1 MKLDKATYKLG
12 FDIGGTFTD
21 FILLNE
27 NTGRIYSYKLLTTPK
42 DPSEAVIYGI
52 KYLINEHNI
61 NPNNIVHTTH
71 ATTLITNA
79 FIERKGSKTALIC
92 TSGFS
97 DIIEIGNEMRYDIY
111 DLLMEL
117 PEPIVSRNNR
127 YEIDERITANGNVYK
142 KIDLSQLNK
151 IIYNLNKSNIES
163 VGICFLHSY
172 KNNSHENT
180 VKEIIKSKLSNLC
193 VSVSNEVS
201 PGIREY
207 ERISTTLCNAYVQ
220 PLVSNY
226 LNKLVVEQKKL
237 NITNELSLMLS
248 SGGITDIQTAIDY
261 PINLVESGPA
271 AGVLSSIYY
280 GKQIKE
286 KNILSFDMG
295 GTTAKMGLIK
305 DGKPTVSDNFEIGR
319 VHRFKK
325 GSGLPVK
332 IPTIELIE
340 IGAGGGS
347 IAHVDELGLLKV
359 GPESAGADPGP
370 ACYEKGNN
378 SPTVTDANLVLG
390 IINPDNFLGGRMKL
404 NTELSKKV
412 IKDNI
417 SKKLKISLIDS
428 ALGIYKIVNESMI
441 SASRVHIAERGSDP
455 RKLMLIA
462 FGGAGP
468 IHAHSIAKS
477 LKMKGFACPAKAGV
491 ASTVGFLN
499 APVSYDYFQSFISIL
514 KIDVFD
520 KMREIYET
528 MKKRGKETLLRSN
541 ELENN
546 IKFLLQADMRHKGQ
560 GHEILVD
567 MKNEDIVKKNINSIK
582 NNFYRNYENVYGYSH
597 KKLEI
602 EITKLRLK
610 AIGKNPKFNITEENN
625 NNIKSNLSK
634 RHIYLEKGNPF
645 LASIYK
651 RSDLIEDNKYN
662 GPAVIEEIDS
672 TVVIPNNCTFFKDK
686 NQNIIAKFK

>member
-1 MKLDKATYKLG
+1 MKSKMGTYKLG

-27 NTGRIYSYKLLTTPK
+27 KSGEIHTHKILTTPEE
-42 DPSEAVIYGI
+42 PSDAVIDGI
-52 KYLINEHNI
+52 SHLIDKYDID
-61 NPNNIVHTTH
+61 PKKIVHTTH

-79 FIERKGSKTALIC
+79 FIERKGSKTGLIC

-111 DLLMEL
+111 DLLIEL

-127 YEIDERITANGNVYK
+127 FEVDERITATGTVFK
-142 KIDLSQLNK
+142 KLNTTQLNK
-151 IIYNLNKSNIES
+151 IVDNIIKSGIEA

-172 KNNSHENT
+172 KNNSHEEK
-180 VKEIIKSKLSNLC
+180 VKEILKKKLKNVS

-201 PGIREY
+201 PEIREY

-220 PLVSNY
+220 PLVSKY
-226 LNKLVVEQKKL
+226 LKKLLIEQKKL
-237 NITNELSLMLS
+237 NLNNELSLMLS

-271 AGVLSSIYY
+271 AGVLSAIYY

-305 DGKPTVSDNFEIGR
+305 DGKPTISDNFEIGR

-370 ACYEKGNN
+370 ACYERGNKY
-378 SPTVTDANLVLG
+378 PTVTDANLVLG
-390 IINPDNFLGGRMKL
+390 IINPDNFLGGRMQL
-404 NTELSKKV
+404 NKDLSKEV
-412 IKDNI
+412 IKENI
-417 SKKLKISLIDS
+417 ANKLKISLIDS

-441 SASRVHIAERGSDP
+441 SATRVHIAERGSDP
-455 RKLMLIA
+455 RKLILIA

-477 LKMKGFACPAKAGV
+477 LKMKGFVCPAKAGV

-499 APVSYDYFQSFISIL
+499 APVSYDFFQSFISIL
-514 KIDVFD
+514 KIDAFEKID
-520 KMREIYET
+520 KIFET
-528 MKKRGKETLLRSN
+528 MKKRGLDTLLRSS
-541 ELENN
+541 EKQKDV
-546 IKFLLQADMRHKGQ
+546 KFILQADMRHKGQ

-567 MKNEDIVKKNINSIK
+567 IKNEDIRNKNIQVIK
-582 NNFYRNYENVYGYSH
+582 NKFYKSYETVYGYSH
-597 KKLEI
+597 KKLDI

-610 AIGKNPKFNITEENN
+610 AIGKNPKFKISEENYDQ
-625 NNIKSNLSK
+625 KSKLTK
-634 RHIYLEKGNPF
+634 RQIYLDKGKPLF
-645 LASIYK
+645 ASIYK
-651 RSDLIEDNKYN
+651 RADLSELKNYA
-662 GPAVIEEIDS
+662 GPAIIEEIDS
-672 TVVIPNNCTFFKDK
+672 TVVIPNNCSFTKDH

>member
-1 MKLDKATYKLG
+1 MKSKMGTYKLG

-27 NTGRIYSYKLLTTPK
+27 KSGEIHTHKILTTPEE
-42 DPSEAVIYGI
+42 PSDAVIDGI
-52 KYLINEHNI
+52 SHLIDKYDID
-61 NPNNIVHTTH
+61 PKKIVHTTH

-79 FIERKGSKTALIC
+79 FIERKGSKTGLIC

-111 DLLMEL
+111 DLLIEL

-127 YEIDERITANGNVYK
+127 FEVDERITATGTVFK
-142 KIDLSQLNK
+142 KLNTTQLNK
-151 IIYNLNKSNIES
+151 IVDNIKKSGIEA

-172 KNNSHENT
+172 KNNSHEEK
-180 VKEIIKSKLSNLC
+180 VKEILKKKLKNVS

-201 PGIREY
+201 PEIREY

-220 PLVSNY
+220 PLVSKY
-226 LNKLVVEQKKL
+226 LKKLLIEQKKL
-237 NITNELSLMLS
+237 NLNNELSLMLS

-271 AGVLSSIYY
+271 AGVLSAIYY

-305 DGKPTVSDNFEIGR
+305 DGKPTISDNFEIGR

-370 ACYEKGNN
+370 ACYERGNKY
-378 SPTVTDANLVLG
+378 PTVTDANLVLG
-390 IINPDNFLGGRMKL
+390 IINPDNFLGGRMQL
-404 NTELSKKV
+404 NKDLSKEV
-412 IKDNI
+412 IKENI
-417 SKKLKISLIDS
+417 ANKLKISLIDS

-441 SASRVHIAERGSDP
+441 SATRVHIAERGSDP
-455 RKLMLIA
+455 RKLILIA

-477 LKMKGFACPAKAGV
+477 LKMKGFVCPAKAGV

-499 APVSYDYFQSFISIL
+499 APVSYDFFQSFISIL
-514 KIDVFD
+514 KIDAFEKID
-520 KMREIYET
+520 KIFET
-528 MKKRGKETLLRSN
+528 MKKRGLDTLLRSS
-541 ELENN
+541 EKQKDV
-546 IKFLLQADMRHKGQ
+546 KFILQADMRHKGQ

-567 MKNEDIVKKNINSIK
+567 IKNEDIRNKNIQVIK
-582 NNFYRNYENVYGYSH
+582 NKFYKSYETVYGYSH
-597 KKLEI
+597 KKLDI

-610 AIGKNPKFNITEENN
+610 AIGKNPKFKISEENYDQ
-625 NNIKSNLSK
+625 KSKLTK
-634 RHIYLEKGNPF
+634 RQIYLDKGKPLF
-645 LASIYK
+645 ASIYK
-651 RSDLIEDNKYN
+651 RADLSELKNYA
-662 GPAVIEEIDS
+662 GPAIIEEIDS
-672 TVVIPNNCTFFKDK
+672 TVVIPNNCSFTKDH

>member
-1 MKLDKATYKLG
+1 MKSKMGTYKLG

-27 NTGRIYSYKLLTTPK
+27 KSGEIHTHKILTTPEE
-42 DPSEAVIYGI
+42 PSDAVIDGI
-52 KYLINEHNI
+52 SHLIDKYDID
-61 NPNNIVHTTH
+61 PKKIVHTTH

-79 FIERKGSKTALIC
+79 FIERKGSKTGLIC

-111 DLLMEL
+111 DLLIEL

-127 YEIDERITANGNVYK
+127 FEVDERITATGTVFK
-142 KIDLSQLNK
+142 KLNTTQLNK
-151 IIYNLNKSNIES
+151 IVDNIKKSGIEA

-172 KNNSHENT
+172 KNNSHEEK
-180 VKEIIKSKLSNLC
+180 VKEILKKKLKNVS

-201 PGIREY
+201 PEIREY

-220 PLVSNY
+220 PLVSKY
-226 LNKLVVEQKKL
+226 LKKLLIEQKKL
-237 NITNELSLMLS
+237 NLNNELSLMLS

-271 AGVLSSIYY
+271 AGVLSAIYY

-305 DGKPTVSDNFEIGR
+305 DGKPTISDNFEIGR

-370 ACYEKGNN
+370 ACYERGNKY
-378 SPTVTDANLVLG
+378 PTVTDANLVLG
-390 IINPDNFLGGRMKL
+390 IINPDNFLGGRMQL
-404 NTELSKKV
+404 NKDLSKEV
-412 IKDNI
+412 IKENI
-417 SKKLKISLIDS
+417 ANKLKINLIDS

-441 SASRVHIAERGSDP
+441 SATRVHIAERGSDP
-455 RKLMLIA
+455 RKLILIA

-477 LKMKGFACPAKAGV
+477 LKMKGFVCPAKAGV

-499 APVSYDYFQSFISIL
+499 APVSYDFFQSFISIL
-514 KIDVFD
+514 KIDAFEKMD
-520 KMREIYET
+520 KIFET
-528 MKKRGKETLLRSN
+528 MKKRGLDTLLRSS
-541 ELENN
+541 EKQKDV
-546 IKFLLQADMRHKGQ
+546 KFILQADMRHKGQ

-567 MKNEDIVKKNINSIK
+567 IKNEDIRNKNIQVIK
-582 NNFYRNYENVYGYSH
+582 NKFYKSYETVYGFSH
-597 KKLEI
+597 KKLDI

-610 AIGKNPKFNITEENN
+610 AIGKNPKFKISEENYDQ
-625 NNIKSNLSK
+625 KSKLTK
-634 RHIYLEKGNPF
+634 RQIYLDKGKPLF
-645 LASIYK
+645 ASIYK
-651 RSDLIEDNKYN
+651 RADLSELKNYA
-662 GPAVIEEIDS
+662 GPAIIEEIDS
-672 TVVIPNNCTFFKDK
+672 TVVIPNNCSFTKDH

>member
-1 MKLDKATYKLG
+1 MKSKMGTYKLG

-27 NTGRIYSYKLLTTPK
+27 KSGEIHTHKILTTPEE
-42 DPSEAVIYGI
+42 PSDAVIDGI
-52 KYLINEHNI
+52 SHLIDKYDID
-61 NPNNIVHTTH
+61 PKKIVHTTH

-79 FIERKGSKTALIC
+79 FIERKGSKTGLIC

-111 DLLMEL
+111 DLLIEL

-127 YEIDERITANGNVYK
+127 FEVDERITATGTVFK
-142 KIDLSQLNK
+142 KLNTTQLNK
-151 IIYNLNKSNIES
+151 IVDNIKKSGIEA

-172 KNNSHENT
+172 KNNSHEEK
-180 VKEIIKSKLSNLC
+180 VKEILKKKLKTVS

-201 PGIREY
+201 PEIREY

-220 PLVSNY
+220 PLVSKY
-226 LNKLVVEQKKL
+226 LKKLLIEQKKL
-237 NITNELSLMLS
+237 NLNNELSLMLS

-271 AGVLSSIYY
+271 AGVLSAIYY

-305 DGKPTVSDNFEIGR
+305 DGKPTISDNFEIGR

-370 ACYEKGNN
+370 ACYERGNKY
-378 SPTVTDANLVLG
+378 PTVTDANLVLG
-390 IINPDNFLGGRMKL
+390 IINPDNFLGGRMQL
-404 NTELSKKV
+404 NKDLSKEV
-412 IKDNI
+412 IKENI
-417 SKKLKISLIDS
+417 ANKLKISLIDS

-441 SASRVHIAERGSDP
+441 SATRVHIAERGSDP
-455 RKLMLIA
+455 RKLILIA

-477 LKMKGFACPAKAGV
+477 LKMKGFVCPAKAGV

-499 APVSYDYFQSFISIL
+499 APVSYDFFQSFISIL
-514 KIDVFD
+514 KIDAFEKMD
-520 KMREIYET
+520 KIFET
-528 MKKRGKETLLRSN
+528 MKKRGLDTLLRSS
-541 ELENN
+541 EKQKDV
-546 IKFLLQADMRHKGQ
+546 KFILQADMRHKGQ

-567 MKNEDIVKKNINSIK
+567 IKNEDIRNKNIQVIK
-582 NNFYRNYENVYGYSH
+582 NKFYKSYETVYGFSH
-597 KKLEI
+597 KKLDI

-610 AIGKNPKFNITEENN
+610 AIGKNPKFKISEENYDQ
-625 NNIKSNLSK
+625 KSKLTK
-634 RHIYLEKGNPF
+634 RKIYLDKGKPLF
-645 LASIYK
+645 ASIYK
-651 RSDLIEDNKYN
+651 RADLSELKNYA
-662 GPAVIEEIDS
+662 GPAIIEEIDS
-672 TVVIPNNCTFFKDK
+672 TVVIPNNCSFTKDH

>member
-1 MKLDKATYKLG
+1 MKSSLHTYKLG

-27 NTGRIYSYKLLTTPK
+27 KSGEIYSYKILTTPEE
-42 DPSEAVIYGI
+42 PSEAVINGI
-52 KYLINEHNI
+52 KHLIEKHNI
-61 NPNNIVHTTH
+61 DPQNIVHTTH

-127 YEIDERITANGNVYK
+127 FEVDERITASGDIFTKLNT
-142 KIDLSQLNK
+142 SQLNK
-151 IIYNLNKSNIES
+151 IVHKIKNSNIEA

-172 KNNSHENT
+172 KNNVHEN
-180 VKEIIKSKLSNLC
+180 KAKKIINEKLNNIS

-201 PGIREY
+201 PEIREY
-207 ERISTTLCNAYVQ
+207 ERISTTVCNAYVQ
-220 PLVSNY
+220 PLVSKY
-226 LNKLVVEQKKL
+226 LKKLIVEQKKL
-237 NITNELSLMLS
+237 NLKGELSLMLS
-248 SGGITDIQTAIDY
+248 SGGITDIQTAIDF

-271 AGVLSSIYY
+271 AGVLSAIYY
-280 GKQIKE
+280 GKQINE

-305 DGKPTVSDNFEIGR
+305 DGKPTISDNFEIGR
-319 VHRFKK
+319 VRRFKK

-370 ACYEKGNN
+370 ACYEKGNKF
-378 SPTVTDANLVLG
+378 PTVTDANLVLG

-404 NTELSKKV
+404 NIDLSKDV
-412 IKDNI
+412 INENI
-417 SKKLKISLIDS
+417 ANKLKISLIDS

-441 SASRVHIAERGSDP
+441 SATRVHIAERGSDP
-455 RKLMLIA
+455 RKLILIA

-468 IHAHSIAKS
+468 IHAHSIARS
-477 LKMKGFACPAKAGV
+477 LKMKGFVCPAKAGV

-514 KIDVFD
+514 KIEVFE
-520 KMREIYET
+520 KINNIYET
-528 MKKRGKETLLRSN
+528 MKKRGLDTLLRSS
-541 ELENN
+541 ELKKNVRF
-546 IKFLLQADMRHKGQ
+546 ILQADMRHKGQ

-567 MKNEDIVKKNINSIK
+567 INNEDIINKNIQIIK
-582 NNFYRNYENVYGYSH
+582 NNFYKSYEKVYGFSH
-597 KKLEI
+597 NKLEI

-610 AIGKNPKFNITEENN
+610 AIGKTPKFNISEENTDK
-625 NNIKSNLSK
+625 KSQLSK
-634 RHIYLEKGNPF
+634 RHIYLSKGKPL

-651 RSDLIEDNKYN
+651 RADLSEHKKYY

-672 TVVIPNNCTFFKDK
+672 TVVIPNNCSFTKDN

>member
-1 MKLDKATYKLG
+1 MGTYKLG

-27 NTGRIYSYKLLTTPK
+27 KSGEIHTHKILTTPEE
-42 DPSEAVIYGI
+42 PSDAVIDGI
-52 KYLINEHNI
+52 SHLIDKYDID
-61 NPNNIVHTTH
+61 PKKIVHTTH

-79 FIERKGSKTALIC
+79 FIERKGSKTGLIC

-111 DLLMEL
+111 DLLIEL

-127 YEIDERITANGNVYK
+127 FEVDERITATGTVFK
-142 KIDLSQLNK
+142 KLNTTQLNK
-151 IIYNLNKSNIES
+151 IVDNIKKSGIEA

-172 KNNSHENT
+172 KNNSHEEK
-180 VKEIIKSKLSNLC
+180 VKEILKKKLKNVS

-201 PGIREY
+201 PEIREY

-220 PLVSNY
+220 PLVSKY
-226 LNKLVVEQKKL
+226 LKKLLIEQKKL
-237 NITNELSLMLS
+237 NLNNELSLMLS

-271 AGVLSSIYY
+271 AGVLAAIYY

-305 DGKPTVSDNFEIGR
+305 DGKPTISDNFEIGR

-370 ACYEKGNN
+370 ACYERGNKY
-378 SPTVTDANLVLG
+378 PTVTDANLVLG
-390 IINPDNFLGGRMKL
+390 IINPDNFLGGRMQL
-404 NTELSKKV
+404 NKDLSKEV
-412 IKDNI
+412 IKENI
-417 SKKLKISLIDS
+417 ANKLKISLIDS

-441 SASRVHIAERGSDP
+441 SATRVHIAERGSDP
-455 RKLMLIA
+455 RKLILIA

-477 LKMKGFACPAKAGV
+477 LKMKGFVCPAKAGV

-499 APVSYDYFQSFISIL
+499 APVSYDFFQSFISIL
-514 KIDVFD
+514 KIDAFEKID
-520 KMREIYET
+520 KIFET
-528 MKKRGKETLLRSN
+528 MKKRGLDTLLRSS
-541 ELENN
+541 EKQKDV
-546 IKFLLQADMRHKGQ
+546 KFILQADMRHKGQ

-567 MKNEDIVKKNINSIK
+567 IKNEDIRNKNIQVIK
-582 NNFYRNYENVYGYSH
+582 NKFYKSYETVYGYSH
-597 KKLEI
+597 KKLDI

-610 AIGKNPKFNITEENN
+610 AIGKNPKFKISEENYDQ
-625 NNIKSNLSK
+625 KSKLTK
-634 RHIYLEKGNPF
+634 RQIYLDKGKPLF
-645 LASIYK
+645 ASIYK
-651 RSDLIEDNKYN
+651 RADLSELKNYA
-662 GPAVIEEIDS
+662 GPAIIEEIDS
-672 TVVIPNNCTFFKDK
+672 TVVIPNNCSFTKDH

>member
-1 MKLDKATYKLG
+1 MKSSLHTYKLG

-27 NTGRIYSYKLLTTPK
+27 KSGEIYSYKILTTPEE
-42 DPSEAVIYGI
+42 PSEAVINGI
-52 KYLINEHNI
+52 KHLIEKHNI
-61 NPNNIVHTTH
+61 DPQNIVHTTH

-127 YEIDERITANGNVYK
+127 FEVDERITASGDIFTKLNT
-142 KIDLSQLNK
+142 SQLNK
-151 IIYNLNKSNIES
+151 IVHKIKNSNIEA

-172 KNNSHENT
+172 KNNVHEN
-180 VKEIIKSKLSNLC
+180 KAKKIINEKLNNIS

-201 PGIREY
+201 PEIREY
-207 ERISTTLCNAYVQ
+207 ERISTTVCNAYVQ
-220 PLVSNY
+220 PLVSKY
-226 LNKLVVEQKKL
+226 LKKLIVEQKKL
-237 NITNELSLMLS
+237 NLKGELSLMLS
-248 SGGITDIQTAIDY
+248 SGGITDIQTAIDF

-271 AGVLSSIYY
+271 AGVLSAIYY
-280 GKQIKE
+280 GKQINE

-305 DGKPTVSDNFEIGR
+305 DGKPTISDNFEIGR
-319 VHRFKK
+319 VRRFKK

-370 ACYEKGNN
+370 ACYEKGNKF
-378 SPTVTDANLVLG
+378 PTVTDANLVLG

-404 NTELSKKV
+404 NIDLSKDV
-412 IKDNI
+412 INENI
-417 SKKLKISLIDS
+417 ANKLKISLIDS

-441 SASRVHIAERGSDP
+441 SATRVHIAERGSDP
-455 RKLMLIA
+455 RKLILIA

-468 IHAHSIAKS
+468 IHAHSIARS
-477 LKMKGFACPAKAGV
+477 LKMKGFVCPAKAGV

-514 KIDVFD
+514 KIEVFE
-520 KMREIYET
+520 KINNIYET
-528 MKKRGKETLLRSN
+528 MKKRGLDTLLRSS
-541 ELENN
+541 ELKKN
-546 IKFLLQADMRHKGQ
+546 IRFILQADMRHKGQ

-567 MKNEDIVKKNINSIK
+567 INNEDIINKNIQIIK
-582 NNFYRNYENVYGYSH
+582 NNFYKSYEKVYGFSH
-597 KKLEI
+597 NILEI

-610 AIGKNPKFNITEENN
+610 AIGKTPKFNISEENTDK
-625 NNIKSNLSK
+625 KSQLSK
-634 RHIYLEKGNPF
+634 RHIYLSKGKPL

-651 RSDLIEDNKYN
+651 RADLSEHKKYY

-672 TVVIPNNCTFFKDK
+672 TVVIPNNCSFTKDN

>member
-1 MKLDKATYKLG
+1 MGTYKLG

-27 NTGRIYSYKLLTTPK
+27 KSGEIHTHKILTTPEE
-42 DPSEAVIYGI
+42 PSDAVIDGI
-52 KYLINEHNI
+52 SHLIDKYDID
-61 NPNNIVHTTH
+61 PKKIVHTTH

-79 FIERKGSKTALIC
+79 FIERKGSKTGLIC

-111 DLLMEL
+111 DLLIEL

-127 YEIDERITANGNVYK
+127 FEVDERITATGTVFK
-142 KIDLSQLNK
+142 KLNTTQLNK
-151 IIYNLNKSNIES
+151 IVDNIIKSGIEA

-172 KNNSHENT
+172 KNNSHEEK
-180 VKEIIKSKLSNLC
+180 VKEILKKKLKNVS

-201 PGIREY
+201 PEIREY

-220 PLVSNY
+220 PLVSKY
-226 LNKLVVEQKKL
+226 LKKLLIEQKKL
-237 NITNELSLMLS
+237 NLNNELSLMLS

-271 AGVLSSIYY
+271 AGVLAAIYY

-305 DGKPTVSDNFEIGR
+305 DGKPTISDNFEIGR

-370 ACYEKGNN
+370 ACYERGNKY
-378 SPTVTDANLVLG
+378 PTVTDANLVLG
-390 IINPDNFLGGRMKL
+390 IINPDNFLGGRMQL
-404 NTELSKKV
+404 NKDLSKEV
-412 IKDNI
+412 IKENI
-417 SKKLKISLIDS
+417 ANKLKISLIDS

-441 SASRVHIAERGSDP
+441 SATRVHIAERGSDP
-455 RKLMLIA
+455 RKLILIA

-477 LKMKGFACPAKAGV
+477 LKMKGFVCPAKAGV

-499 APVSYDYFQSFISIL
+499 APVSYDFFQSFISIL
-514 KIDVFD
+514 KIDAFEKID
-520 KMREIYET
+520 KIFET
-528 MKKRGKETLLRSN
+528 MKKRGLDTLLRSS
-541 ELENN
+541 EKQKDV
-546 IKFLLQADMRHKGQ
+546 KFILQADMRHKGQ

-567 MKNEDIVKKNINSIK
+567 IKNEDIRNKNIQVIK
-582 NNFYRNYENVYGYSH
+582 NKFYKSYETVYGYSH
-597 KKLEI
+597 KKLDI

-610 AIGKNPKFNITEENN
+610 AIGKNPKFKISEENYDQ
-625 NNIKSNLSK
+625 KSKLTK
-634 RHIYLEKGNPF
+634 RQIYLDKGKPLF
-645 LASIYK
+645 ASIYK
-651 RSDLIEDNKYN
+651 RADLSELKNYV
-662 GPAVIEEIDS
+662 GPAIIEEIDS
-672 TVVIPNNCTFFKDK
+672 TVVIPNNCSFTKDH

>member
-1 MKLDKATYKLG
+1 MKSKMGTYKLG

-27 NTGRIYSYKLLTTPK
+27 ISGEIHTHKILTTP
-42 DPSEAVIYGI
+42 DEPSDAVIDGI
-52 KYLINEHNI
+52 SHLIDKYDIDPKE
-61 NPNNIVHTTH
+61 IVHTTH

-79 FIERKGSKTALIC
+79 FIERKGSKTGLIC

-111 DLLMEL
+111 DLLIEL

-127 YEIDERITANGNVYK
+127 FEVDERITATGTVFK
-142 KIDLSQLNK
+142 KLNTTQLNK
-151 IIYNLNKSNIES
+151 IVDNIKKSGIEA

-172 KNNSHENT
+172 KNNSHEEK
-180 VKEIIKSKLSNLC
+180 VKEILKKKLKTVS

-201 PGIREY
+201 PEIREY

-220 PLVSNY
+220 PLVSRY
-226 LNKLVVEQKKL
+226 LKKLLIEQKKL
-237 NITNELSLMLS
+237 NLNNELSLMLS

-271 AGVLSSIYY
+271 AGVLSAIYY

-305 DGKPTVSDNFEIGR
+305 DGKPTISDNFEIGR

-370 ACYEKGNN
+370 ACYERGNKY
-378 SPTVTDANLVLG
+378 PTVTDANLVLG
-390 IINPDNFLGGRMKL
+390 IINPDNFLGGRMQL
-404 NTELSKKV
+404 NKDLSKEV
-412 IKDNI
+412 IKENI
-417 SKKLKISLIDS
+417 ANKLKISLIDS

-441 SASRVHIAERGSDP
+441 SATRVHIAERGSDP
-455 RKLMLIA
+455 RKLILIA

-477 LKMKGFACPAKAGV
+477 LKMKGFVCPAKAGV

-499 APVSYDYFQSFISIL
+499 APVSYDFFQSFISIL
-514 KIDVFD
+514 KIDAFEKID
-520 KMREIYET
+520 KIFET
-528 MKKRGKETLLRSN
+528 MKKRGLDTLLRSS
-541 ELENN
+541 EKQKDV
-546 IKFLLQADMRHKGQ
+546 KFILQADMRHKGQ

-567 MKNEDIVKKNINSIK
+567 IKNEDIRNKNIQVIK
-582 NNFYRNYENVYGYSH
+582 NKFYKSYETVYGYSH
-597 KKLEI
+597 KKLDI

-610 AIGKNPKFNITEENN
+610 AIGKNPKFKISEENYDQ
-625 NNIKSNLSK
+625 KSKLTK
-634 RHIYLEKGNPF
+634 RQIYLDKGKPLF
-645 LASIYK
+645 ASIYK
-651 RSDLIEDNKYN
+651 RADLSELKNYA
-662 GPAVIEEIDS
+662 GPAIIEEIDS
-672 TVVIPNNCTFFKDK
+672 TVVIPNNCSFTKDH

>member
-1 MKLDKATYKLG
+1 MKSKMGNYKLG

-27 NTGRIYSYKLLTTPK
+27 KSGEIHTHKILTTPEE
-42 DPSEAVIYGI
+42 PSDAVIDGI
-52 KYLINEHNI
+52 SHLIDKYDID
-61 NPNNIVHTTH
+61 PKKIVHTTH

-79 FIERKGSKTALIC
+79 FIERKGSKTGLIC

-111 DLLMEL
+111 DLLIEL

-127 YEIDERITANGNVYK
+127 FEVDERITATGTVYK
-142 KIDLSQLNK
+142 KLNTTQLKK
-151 IIYNLNKSNIES
+151 IVDNIKKSGIEA

-172 KNNSHENT
+172 KNNSHEEI
-180 VKEIIKSKLSNLC
+180 VKEILKKKLKNVS

-201 PGIREY
+201 PEIREY

-220 PLVSNY
+220 PLVSKY
-226 LNKLVVEQKKL
+226 LKKLLIEQKKL
-237 NITNELSLMLS
+237 NLNNELSLMLS

-271 AGVLSSIYY
+271 AGVLSAIYY

-305 DGKPTVSDNFEIGR
+305 DGKPTISDNFEIGR

-370 ACYEKGNN
+370 ACYERGNKY
-378 SPTVTDANLVLG
+378 PTVTDANLVLG
-390 IINPDNFLGGRMKL
+390 IINPDNFLGGRMQL
-404 NTELSKKV
+404 NKDLSKEV
-412 IKDNI
+412 IKENI
-417 SKKLKISLIDS
+417 ANKLKISLIDS

-441 SASRVHIAERGSDP
+441 SATRVHIAERGSDP
-455 RKLMLIA
+455 RKLILIA

-477 LKMKGFACPAKAGV
+477 LKMKGFVCPAKAGV

-499 APVSYDYFQSFISIL
+499 APVSYDFFQSFISIL
-514 KIDVFD
+514 KIDAFEKMD
-520 KMREIYET
+520 KIFET
-528 MKKRGKETLLRSN
+528 MKKRGLDTLLRSS
-541 ELENN
+541 EKQKDV
-546 IKFLLQADMRHKGQ
+546 KFILQADMRHKGQ

-567 MKNEDIVKKNINSIK
+567 IKNEDIRNKNIQVIK
-582 NNFYRNYENVYGYSH
+582 NKFYKSYETVYGFSH
-597 KKLEI
+597 KKLDI

-610 AIGKNPKFNITEENN
+610 AIGKNPKFKISEENYDQ
-625 NNIKSNLSK
+625 KSKLTK
-634 RHIYLEKGNPF
+634 RQIYLDKGKPLF
-645 LASIYK
+645 ASIYK
-651 RSDLIEDNKYN
+651 RADLSELKNYA
-662 GPAVIEEIDS
+662 GPAIIEEIDS
-672 TVVIPNNCTFFKDK
+672 TVVIPNNCSFTKDH

>member
-1 MKLDKATYKLG
+1 MKSKMGTYKLG

-27 NTGRIYSYKLLTTPK
+27 KSGEIHTHKILTTPEE
-42 DPSEAVIYGI
+42 PSDAVIDGI
-52 KYLINEHNI
+52 SHLIDKYDID
-61 NPNNIVHTTH
+61 PKKIVHTTH

-79 FIERKGSKTALIC
+79 FIERKGSKTGLIC

-111 DLLMEL
+111 DLLIEL

-127 YEIDERITANGNVYK
+127 FEVDERITATGTVFK
-142 KIDLSQLNK
+142 KLNTTQLNK
-151 IIYNLNKSNIES
+151 IVDNIKKSGIEA

-172 KNNSHENT
+172 KNNSHEEK
-180 VKEIIKSKLSNLC
+180 VKEILKKKLKNVS

-201 PGIREY
+201 PEIREY

-220 PLVSNY
+220 PLVSKY
-226 LNKLVVEQKKL
+226 LKKLLIEQKKL
-237 NITNELSLMLS
+237 NLNNELSLMLS

-271 AGVLSSIYY
+271 AGVLSAIYY

-295 GTTAKMGLIK
+295 GTTAKMGLIE
-305 DGKPTVSDNFEIGR
+305 DGKPTISDNFEIGR

-370 ACYEKGNN
+370 ACYERGNKY
-378 SPTVTDANLVLG
+378 PTVTDANLVLG
-390 IINPDNFLGGRMKL
+390 IINPDNFLGGRMQL
-404 NTELSKKV
+404 NKDLSKEV
-412 IKDNI
+412 IKENI
-417 SKKLKISLIDS
+417 ANKLKINLIDS

-441 SASRVHIAERGSDP
+441 SATRVHIAERGSDP
-455 RKLMLIA
+455 RKLILIA

-477 LKMKGFACPAKAGV
+477 LKMKGFVCPAKAGV

-499 APVSYDYFQSFISIL
+499 APVSYDFFQSFISIL
-514 KIDVFD
+514 KIDAFEKMD
-520 KMREIYET
+520 KIFET
-528 MKKRGKETLLRSN
+528 MKKRGLDTLLRSS
-541 ELENN
+541 EKQKDV
-546 IKFLLQADMRHKGQ
+546 KFILQADMRHKGQ

-567 MKNEDIVKKNINSIK
+567 IKNEDIRNKNIQVIK
-582 NNFYRNYENVYGYSH
+582 NKFYKSYETVYGFSH
-597 KKLEI
+597 KKLDI

-610 AIGKNPKFNITEENN
+610 AIGKNPKFKISEENYDQ
-625 NNIKSNLSK
+625 KSKLTK
-634 RHIYLEKGNPF
+634 RQIYLDKGKPLF
-645 LASIYK
+645 ASIYK
-651 RSDLIEDNKYN
+651 RADLSELKNYA
-662 GPAVIEEIDS
+662 GPAIIEEIDS
-672 TVVIPNNCTFFKDK
+672 TVVIPNNCSFTKDH

>member
-1 MKLDKATYKLG
+1 MKSSLHTYKLG

-27 NTGRIYSYKLLTTPK
+27 KSGEIYSYKILTTPEE
-42 DPSEAVIYGI
+42 PSEAVINGI
-52 KYLINEHNI
+52 KHLIEKHNI
-61 NPNNIVHTTH
+61 DPQNIVHTTH

-117 PEPIVSRNNR
+117 PEPIVGRNNR
-127 YEIDERITANGNVYK
+127 FEADERITASGDIFTKLNTA
-142 KIDLSQLNK
+142 QLNK
-151 IIYNLNKSNIES
+151 IVQKIKNSNIEA

-172 KNNSHENT
+172 KNNVHEN
-180 VKEIIKSKLSNLC
+180 KAKKIINEKLKNIS

-201 PGIREY
+201 PEIREY
-207 ERISTTLCNAYVQ
+207 ERISTTVCNAYVQ
-220 PLVSNY
+220 PLVSKY
-226 LNKLVVEQKKL
+226 LKKLIIEQKKL
-237 NITNELSLMLS
+237 NLKGELSLMLS
-248 SGGITDIQTAIDY
+248 SGGITDIQTAIDF

-271 AGVLSSIYY
+271 AGVLSAIYY
-280 GKQIKE
+280 GKQINE

-305 DGKPTVSDNFEIGR
+305 DGKPTISDNFEIGR
-319 VHRFKK
+319 VRRFKK
-325 GSGLPVK
+325 GSALPVK
-332 IPTIELIE
+332 IPTIDLIE

-370 ACYEKGNN
+370 ACYEKGNKF
-378 SPTVTDANLVLG
+378 PTVTDANLVLG

-404 NTELSKKV
+404 NIDLSKDV
-412 IKDNI
+412 INENI
-417 SKKLKISLIDS
+417 ADKLKISLIDS

-441 SASRVHIAERGSDP
+441 SATRVHIAERGSDP
-455 RKLMLIA
+455 RKLILIA

-468 IHAHSIAKS
+468 IHAHSIARS
-477 LKMKGFACPAKAGV
+477 LKMKGFVCPAKAGV

-514 KIDVFD
+514 KIEVFEKIND
-520 KMREIYET
+520 IYET
-528 MKKRGKETLLRSN
+528 MKKRGLDTLLRSS
-541 ELENN
+541 ELKKNVRF
-546 IKFLLQADMRHKGQ
+546 ILQADMRHKGQ

-567 MKNEDIVKKNINSIK
+567 INNEDIINKNIQIIKKN
-582 NNFYRNYENVYGYSH
+582 FYKSYEKVYGFSH

-610 AIGKNPKFNITEENN
+610 AIGKTPKFNISEENTDK
-625 NNIKSNLSK
+625 KSQLSK
-634 RHIYLEKGNPF
+634 RNIYLAKGKPL

-651 RSDLIEDNKYN
+651 RADLSEHKKYS

-672 TVVIPNNCTFFKDK
+672 TVVIPNNCSFTKDN

>member
-1 MKLDKATYKLG
+1 MKSKMGTYKLG

-27 NTGRIYSYKLLTTPK
+27 KSGEIHTHKILTTPEE
-42 DPSEAVIYGI
+42 PSDAVIDGI
-52 KYLINEHNI
+52 SHLIDKYDID
-61 NPNNIVHTTH
+61 PKKIVHTTH

-79 FIERKGSKTALIC
+79 FIERKGSKTGLIC

-111 DLLMEL
+111 DLLIEL

-127 YEIDERITANGNVYK
+127 FEVDERITATGTVFK
-142 KIDLSQLNK
+142 KLNTTQLNK
-151 IIYNLNKSNIES
+151 IVDNIIKSGIEA

-172 KNNSHENT
+172 KNNSHEEK
-180 VKEIIKSKLSNLC
+180 VKEILKKKLKNVS

-201 PGIREY
+201 PEIREY

-220 PLVSNY
+220 PLVSKY
-226 LNKLVVEQKKL
+226 LKKLLIEQKKL
-237 NITNELSLMLS
+237 NLNNELSLMLS

-271 AGVLSSIYY
+271 AGVLSAIYY

-305 DGKPTVSDNFEIGR
+305 DGKPTISDNFEIGR

-370 ACYEKGNN
+370 ACYERGNKY
-378 SPTVTDANLVLG
+378 PTVTDANLVLG
-390 IINPDNFLGGRMKL
+390 IINPDNFLGGRMQL
-404 NTELSKKV
+404 NKDLSKEV
-412 IKDNI
+412 IKENI
-417 SKKLKISLIDS
+417 ANKLKISLIDS

-441 SASRVHIAERGSDP
+441 SATRVHIAERGSDP
-455 RKLMLIA
+455 RKLILIA

-477 LKMKGFACPAKAGV
+477 LKMKGFVCPAKAGV

-499 APVSYDYFQSFISIL
+499 APVSYDFFQSFISIL
-514 KIDVFD
+514 KIDAFEKID
-520 KMREIYET
+520 KIFET
-528 MKKRGKETLLRSN
+528 MKKRGLDTLLRSS
-541 ELENN
+541 EKQKDV
-546 IKFLLQADMRHKGQ
+546 KFILQADMRHKGQ

-567 MKNEDIVKKNINSIK
+567 IKNEDIRNKNIQVIK
-582 NNFYRNYENVYGYSH
+582 NKFYKSYETVYGFSH
-597 KKLEI
+597 KKLDI

-610 AIGKNPKFNITEENN
+610 AIGKNPKFKISEENYDQ
-625 NNIKSNLSK
+625 KSKLTK
-634 RHIYLEKGNPF
+634 RQIYLDKGKPLF
-645 LASIYK
+645 ASIYK
-651 RSDLIEDNKYN
+651 RADLSELKNYA
-662 GPAVIEEIDS
+662 GPAIIEEIDS
-672 TVVIPNNCTFFKDK
+672 TVVIPNNCSFTKDH

>member
-1 MKLDKATYKLG
+1 MGTYKLG

-27 NTGRIYSYKLLTTPK
+27 KSGEIHTHKILTTPEE
-42 DPSEAVIYGI
+42 PSDAVIDGI
-52 KYLINEHNI
+52 SHLIDKYDID
-61 NPNNIVHTTH
+61 PKKIVHTTH

-79 FIERKGSKTALIC
+79 FIERKGSKTGLIC

-111 DLLMEL
+111 DLLIEL

-127 YEIDERITANGNVYK
+127 FEVDERITATGTVFK
-142 KIDLSQLNK
+142 KLNTTQLNK
-151 IIYNLNKSNIES
+151 IVDNIKKSGIEA

-172 KNNSHENT
+172 KNNSHEEK
-180 VKEIIKSKLSNLC
+180 VKEILKKKLKNVS

-201 PGIREY
+201 PEIREY

-220 PLVSNY
+220 PLVSKY
-226 LNKLVVEQKKL
+226 LKKLLIEQKKL
-237 NITNELSLMLS
+237 NLNNELSLMLS

-271 AGVLSSIYY
+271 AGVLSAIYY

-305 DGKPTVSDNFEIGR
+305 DGKPTISDNFEIGR

-370 ACYEKGNN
+370 ACYERGNKY
-378 SPTVTDANLVLG
+378 PTVTDANLVLG
-390 IINPDNFLGGRMKL
+390 IINPDNFLGGRMQL
-404 NTELSKKV
+404 NKDLSKEV
-412 IKDNI
+412 IKENI
-417 SKKLKISLIDS
+417 ANKLKISLIDS

-441 SASRVHIAERGSDP
+441 SATRVHIAERGSDP
-455 RKLMLIA
+455 RKLILIA

-477 LKMKGFACPAKAGV
+477 LKMKGFVCPAKAGV

-499 APVSYDYFQSFISIL
+499 APVSYDFFQSFISIL
-514 KIDVFD
+514 KIDAFEKID
-520 KMREIYET
+520 KIFET
-528 MKKRGKETLLRSN
+528 MKKRGLDTLLRSS
-541 ELENN
+541 EKQKDG
-546 IKFLLQADMRHKGQ
+546 KFILQADMRHKGQ

-567 MKNEDIVKKNINSIK
+567 IKNEDIRNKDIQVIK
-582 NNFYRNYENVYGYSH
+582 NKFYKSYETVYGYSH
-597 KKLEI
+597 KKLDI

-610 AIGKNPKFNITEENN
+610 AIGKNPKFKISEENYDQ
-625 NNIKSNLSK
+625 KSKLTK
-634 RHIYLEKGNPF
+634 RQIYLDKGKPLF
-645 LASIYK
+645 ASIYK
-651 RSDLIEDNKYN
+651 RADLSELKNYA
-662 GPAVIEEIDS
+662 GPAIIEEIDS
-672 TVVIPNNCTFFKDK
+672 TVVIPNNCSFTKDH

>member
-1 MKLDKATYKLG
+1 MGTYKLG

-27 NTGRIYSYKLLTTPK
+27 KSGEIHTHKILTTPEE
-42 DPSEAVIYGI
+42 PSDAVIDGI
-52 KYLINEHNI
+52 SHLIDKYDID
-61 NPNNIVHTTH
+61 PKKIVHTTH

-79 FIERKGSKTALIC
+79 FIERKGSKTGLIC

-111 DLLMEL
+111 DLLIEL

-127 YEIDERITANGNVYK
+127 FEVDERITATGTVFK
-142 KIDLSQLNK
+142 KLNTTQLNK
-151 IIYNLNKSNIES
+151 IVDNIIKSGIEA

-172 KNNSHENT
+172 KNNSHEEK
-180 VKEIIKSKLSNLC
+180 VKEILKKKLKNVS

-201 PGIREY
+201 PEIREY

-220 PLVSNY
+220 PLVSKY
-226 LNKLVVEQKKL
+226 LKKLLIEQKKL
-237 NITNELSLMLS
+237 NLNNELSLMLS

-271 AGVLSSIYY
+271 AGVLSAIYY

-305 DGKPTVSDNFEIGR
+305 DGKPTISDNFEIGR

-370 ACYEKGNN
+370 ACYERGNKY
-378 SPTVTDANLVLG
+378 PTVTDANLVLG
-390 IINPDNFLGGRMKL
+390 IINPDNFLGGRMQL
-404 NTELSKKV
+404 NKDLSKEV
-412 IKDNI
+412 IKENI
-417 SKKLKISLIDS
+417 ANKLKISLIDS

-441 SASRVHIAERGSDP
+441 SATRVHIAERGSDP
-455 RKLMLIA
+455 RKLILIA

-477 LKMKGFACPAKAGV
+477 LKMKGFVCPAKAGV

-499 APVSYDYFQSFISIL
+499 APVSYDFFQSFISIL
-514 KIDVFD
+514 KIDAFEKID
-520 KMREIYET
+520 KIFET
-528 MKKRGKETLLRSN
+528 MKKRGLDTLLRSS
-541 ELENN
+541 EKQKDV
-546 IKFLLQADMRHKGQ
+546 KFILQADMRHKGQ

-567 MKNEDIVKKNINSIK
+567 IKNEDIRNKNIQVIK
-582 NNFYRNYENVYGYSH
+582 NKFYKSYETVYGYSH
-597 KKLEI
+597 KKLDI

-610 AIGKNPKFNITEENN
+610 AIGKNPKFKISEENYDQ
-625 NNIKSNLSK
+625 KSKLTK
-634 RHIYLEKGNPF
+634 RQIYLDKGKPLF
-645 LASIYK
+645 ASIYK
-651 RSDLIEDNKYN
+651 RADLSELKNYA
-662 GPAVIEEIDS
+662 GPAIIEEIDS
-672 TVVIPNNCTFFKDK
+672 TVVIPNNCSFTKDH

>member
-1 MKLDKATYKLG
+1 MKSKMGTYKLG

-27 NTGRIYSYKLLTTPK
+27 KSGEIHTHKILTTPEE
-42 DPSEAVIYGI
+42 PSDAVIDGI
-52 KYLINEHNI
+52 SHLIDKYDID
-61 NPNNIVHTTH
+61 PKKIVHTTH

-79 FIERKGSKTALIC
+79 FIERKGSKTGLIC
-92 TSGFS
+92 TSGFG

-111 DLLMEL
+111 DLLIEL

-127 YEIDERITANGNVYK
+127 FEVDERITATGNVFK
-142 KIDLSQLNK
+142 KLNTTQLNK
-151 IIYNLNKSNIES
+151 IVDNIKKSGIEA

-172 KNNSHENT
+172 KNNSHEEK
-180 VKEIIKSKLSNLC
+180 VKEILKKKLKNIS

-201 PGIREY
+201 PEIREY

-220 PLVSNY
+220 PLVSKY
-226 LNKLVVEQKKL
+226 LKKLLIEQKKL
-237 NITNELSLMLS
+237 NLNNELSLMLS

-271 AGVLSSIYY
+271 AGVLSAIYY

-305 DGKPTVSDNFEIGR
+305 DGKPTISDNFEIGR

-370 ACYEKGNN
+370 ACYERGNKY
-378 SPTVTDANLVLG
+378 PTVTDANLVLG
-390 IINPDNFLGGRMKL
+390 IINPDNFLGGRMQL
-404 NTELSKKV
+404 NKDLSKKV
-412 IKDNI
+412 IKEKIAN
-417 SKKLKISLIDS
+417 KLKISLIDS

-441 SASRVHIAERGSDP
+441 SATRVHIAERGSDP
-455 RKLMLIA
+455 RKLILIA

-477 LKMKGFACPAKAGV
+477 LKMKGFVCPAKAGV

-499 APVSYDYFQSFISIL
+499 APVSYDFFQSFISIL
-514 KIDVFD
+514 KIDAFEKMD
-520 KMREIYET
+520 KIFET
-528 MKKRGKETLLRSN
+528 MKKRGLDTLLRSS
-541 ELENN
+541 EKQKDV
-546 IKFLLQADMRHKGQ
+546 KFILQADMRHKGQ

-567 MKNEDIVKKNINSIK
+567 IKNEDIRNKNIQVIK
-582 NNFYRNYENVYGYSH
+582 NNFYKSYETVYGFSH
-597 KKLEI
+597 KKLDI

-610 AIGKNPKFNITEENN
+610 AIGKNPKFKISEENYDQ
-625 NNIKSNLSK
+625 KSKLTK
-634 RHIYLEKGNPF
+634 RQIYLDKGKPLF
-645 LASIYK
+645 ASIYK
-651 RSDLIEDNKYN
+651 RADLSELKNYA
-662 GPAVIEEIDS
+662 GPAIIEEIDS
-672 TVVIPNNCTFFKDK
+672 TVVIPNNCSFTKDH

>member
-1 MKLDKATYKLG
+1 MKSSLHTYKLG

-27 NTGRIYSYKLLTTPK
+27 KSGEIYSYKILTTPEE
-42 DPSEAVIYGI
+42 PSEAVINGI
-52 KYLINEHNI
+52 KHLIEKHNI
-61 NPNNIVHTTH
+61 DPQNIVHTTH

-127 YEIDERITANGNVYK
+127 FEVDERITASGDIFTKLNT
-142 KIDLSQLNK
+142 SQLNK
-151 IIYNLNKSNIES
+151 IVHKIKNSNIEA

-172 KNNSHENT
+172 KNNVHEN
-180 VKEIIKSKLSNLC
+180 KAKKIINEKLNNIS

-201 PGIREY
+201 PEIREY
-207 ERISTTLCNAYVQ
+207 ERISTTVCNAYVQ
-220 PLVSNY
+220 PLVSKY
-226 LNKLVVEQKKL
+226 LKKLIVEQKKL
-237 NITNELSLMLS
+237 NLKGELSLMLS
-248 SGGITDIQTAIDY
+248 SGGITDIQTAIDF

-271 AGVLSSIYY
+271 AGVLSAIYY
-280 GKQIKE
+280 GKQINE

-305 DGKPTVSDNFEIGR
+305 DGKPTISDNFEIGR
-319 VHRFKK
+319 VRRFKK

-370 ACYEKGNN
+370 ACYEKGNKF
-378 SPTVTDANLVLG
+378 PTVTDANLVLG

-404 NTELSKKV
+404 NIDLSKDV
-412 IKDNI
+412 INENI
-417 SKKLKISLIDS
+417 ANKLKISLIDS

-441 SASRVHIAERGSDP
+441 SATRVHIAERGSDP
-455 RKLMLIA
+455 RKLILIA

-468 IHAHSIAKS
+468 IHAHSIARS
-477 LKMKGFACPAKAGV
+477 LKMKGFVCPAKAGV

-514 KIDVFD
+514 KIEVFE
-520 KMREIYET
+520 KINNIYET
-528 MKKRGKETLLRSN
+528 MKKRGLDTLLRSS
-541 ELENN
+541 ELKKNVRF
-546 IKFLLQADMRHKGQ
+546 ILQADMRHKGQ

-567 MKNEDIVKKNINSIK
+567 INNEDIINNNIQIIK
-582 NNFYRNYENVYGYSH
+582 NNFYKSYEKVYGFSH
-597 KKLEI
+597 NKLEI

-610 AIGKNPKFNITEENN
+610 AIGKTPKFNISEENTDK
-625 NNIKSNLSK
+625 KSQLSK
-634 RHIYLEKGNPF
+634 RHIYLSKGKPL

-651 RSDLIEDNKYN
+651 RADLSEHKKYY

-672 TVVIPNNCTFFKDK
+672 TVVIPNNCSFTKDN

>member
-1 MKLDKATYKLG
+1 MKSKMGTYKLG

-27 NTGRIYSYKLLTTPK
+27 KSGEIHTHKILTTPEE
-42 DPSEAVIYGI
+42 PSDAVIDGI
-52 KYLINEHNI
+52 SHLIDKYDID
-61 NPNNIVHTTH
+61 PKKIVHTTH

-79 FIERKGSKTALIC
+79 FIERKGSKTGLIC

-111 DLLMEL
+111 DLLIEL

-127 YEIDERITANGNVYK
+127 FEVDERITATGTVFK
-142 KIDLSQLNK
+142 KLNTTQLNK
-151 IIYNLNKSNIES
+151 IVDNIKKSGIEA

-172 KNNSHENT
+172 KNNSHEEK
-180 VKEIIKSKLSNLC
+180 VKEILKKKLKTVS

-201 PGIREY
+201 PEIREY

-220 PLVSNY
+220 PLVSKY
-226 LNKLVVEQKKL
+226 LKKLLIEQKKL
-237 NITNELSLMLS
+237 NLNNELSLMLS

-271 AGVLSSIYY
+271 AGVLSAIYY

-305 DGKPTVSDNFEIGR
+305 DGKPTISDNFEIGR

-370 ACYEKGNN
+370 ACYERGNKY
-378 SPTVTDANLVLG
+378 PTVTDANLVLG
-390 IINPDNFLGGRMKL
+390 IINPDNFLGGRMQL
-404 NTELSKKV
+404 NKDLSKEV
-412 IKDNI
+412 IKENI
-417 SKKLKISLIDS
+417 ANKLKISLIDS

-441 SASRVHIAERGSDP
+441 SATRVHIAERGSDP
-455 RKLMLIA
+455 RKLILIA

-477 LKMKGFACPAKAGV
+477 LKMKGFVCPAKAGV

-499 APVSYDYFQSFISIL
+499 APVSYDFFQSFISIL
-514 KIDVFD
+514 KIDAFEKMD
-520 KMREIYET
+520 KIFET
-528 MKKRGKETLLRSN
+528 MKKRGLDTLLRSS
-541 ELENN
+541 EKQKDV
-546 IKFLLQADMRHKGQ
+546 KFILQADMRHKGQ

-567 MKNEDIVKKNINSIK
+567 IKNEDIRNKNIQVIK
-582 NNFYRNYENVYGYSH
+582 NKFYKSYETVYGFSH
-597 KKLEI
+597 KKLDI

-610 AIGKNPKFNITEENN
+610 AIGKNPKFKISEENYDQ
-625 NNIKSNLSK
+625 KSKLTK
-634 RHIYLEKGNPF
+634 RQIYLDKGKPLF
-645 LASIYK
+645 ASIYK
-651 RSDLIEDNKYN
+651 RADLSELKNYA
-662 GPAVIEEIDS
+662 GPAIIEEIDS
-672 TVVIPNNCTFFKDK
+672 TVVIPNNCSFTKDH

>member
-1 MKLDKATYKLG
+1 MKSSLHTYKLG

-27 NTGRIYSYKLLTTPK
+27 KSGEIYSYKILTTPEE
-42 DPSEAVIYGI
+42 PSEAVINGI
-52 KYLINEHNI
+52 KHLIEKHNI
-61 NPNNIVHTTH
+61 DPQNIVHTTH

-127 YEIDERITANGNVYK
+127 FEVDERITASGDIFTKLNT
-142 KIDLSQLNK
+142 SQLNK
-151 IIYNLNKSNIES
+151 IVHKIKNSNIEA

-172 KNNSHENT
+172 KNNVHEN
-180 VKEIIKSKLSNLC
+180 KAKKIINEKLKNIS

-201 PGIREY
+201 PEIREY
-207 ERISTTLCNAYVQ
+207 ERISTTVCNAYVQ
-220 PLVSNY
+220 PLVSKY
-226 LNKLVVEQKKL
+226 LKKLIVEQKKL
-237 NITNELSLMLS
+237 NLKGELSLMLS
-248 SGGITDIQTAIDY
+248 SGGITDIQTAIDF

-271 AGVLSSIYY
+271 AGVLSAIYY
-280 GKQIKE
+280 GKQINE

-305 DGKPTVSDNFEIGR
+305 DGKPTISDNFEIGR
-319 VHRFKK
+319 VRRFKK

-370 ACYEKGNN
+370 ACYEKGNKF
-378 SPTVTDANLVLG
+378 PTVTDANLVLG

-404 NTELSKKV
+404 NIDLSKDV
-412 IKDNI
+412 INENI
-417 SKKLKISLIDS
+417 ANKLKISLIDS

-441 SASRVHIAERGSDP
+441 SATRVHIAERGSDP
-455 RKLMLIA
+455 RKLILIA

-468 IHAHSIAKS
+468 IHAHSIARS
-477 LKMKGFACPAKAGV
+477 LKMKGFVCPAKAGV

-514 KIDVFD
+514 KIEVFE
-520 KMREIYET
+520 KINNIYET
-528 MKKRGKETLLRSN
+528 MKKRGLDTLLRSS
-541 ELENN
+541 ELKKNVRF
-546 IKFLLQADMRHKGQ
+546 ILQADMRHKGQ

-567 MKNEDIVKKNINSIK
+567 INNEDIINKNIQIIK
-582 NNFYRNYENVYGYSH
+582 NNFYKSYEKVYGFSH
-597 KKLEI
+597 NILEI

-610 AIGKNPKFNITEENN
+610 AIGKTPKFNISEENTDK
-625 NNIKSNLSK
+625 KSQLSK
-634 RHIYLEKGNPF
+634 RHIYLSKGKPL

-651 RSDLIEDNKYN
+651 RADLSEHKKYY

-672 TVVIPNNCTFFKDK
+672 TVVIPNNCSFTKDN

>member
-1 MKLDKATYKLG
+1 MKSKMGTYKLG

-27 NTGRIYSYKLLTTPK
+27 KSGEIHTHKILTTPEE
-42 DPSEAVIYGI
+42 PSDAVIDGI
-52 KYLINEHNI
+52 SHLIDKYDID
-61 NPNNIVHTTH
+61 PKKIVHTTH

-79 FIERKGSKTALIC
+79 FIERKGSKTGLIC

-111 DLLMEL
+111 DLLIEL

-127 YEIDERITANGNVYK
+127 FEVDERITATGTVFK
-142 KIDLSQLNK
+142 KLNTTQLNK
-151 IIYNLNKSNIES
+151 IVDNIKKSGIEA

-172 KNNSHENT
+172 KNNSHEEK
-180 VKEIIKSKLSNLC
+180 VKEILKKKLKNVS

-201 PGIREY
+201 PEIREY

-220 PLVSNY
+220 PLVSKY
-226 LNKLVVEQKKL
+226 LKKLLIEQKKL
-237 NITNELSLMLS
+237 NLNNELSLMLS

-271 AGVLSSIYY
+271 AGVLSAIYY

-305 DGKPTVSDNFEIGR
+305 DGKPTISDNFEIGR

-370 ACYEKGNN
+370 ACYERGNKY
-378 SPTVTDANLVLG
+378 PTVTDANLVLG
-390 IINPDNFLGGRMKL
+390 IINPDNFLGGRMQL
-404 NTELSKKV
+404 NKDLSKEV
-412 IKDNI
+412 IKENI
-417 SKKLKISLIDS
+417 ANKLKISLIDS

-441 SASRVHIAERGSDP
+441 SATRVHIAERGSDP
-455 RKLMLIA
+455 RKLILIA

-477 LKMKGFACPAKAGV
+477 LKMKGFVCPAKAGV

-499 APVSYDYFQSFISIL
+499 APVSYDFFQSFISIL
-514 KIDVFD
+514 KIDAFEKMD
-520 KMREIYET
+520 KIFET
-528 MKKRGKETLLRSN
+528 MKKRGLDTLLRSS
-541 ELENN
+541 EKQKDV
-546 IKFLLQADMRHKGQ
+546 KFILQADMRHKGQ

-567 MKNEDIVKKNINSIK
+567 IKNEDIRNKNIQVIK
-582 NNFYRNYENVYGYSH
+582 NKFYKSYETVYGFSH
-597 KKLEI
+597 KKLDI

-610 AIGKNPKFNITEENN
+610 AIGKNPKFKISEENYDQ
-625 NNIKSNLSK
+625 KSKLTK
-634 RHIYLEKGNPF
+634 RQIYLDKGKPLF
-645 LASIYK
+645 ASIYK
-651 RSDLIEDNKYN
+651 RADLSELKNYA
-662 GPAVIEEIDS
+662 GPAIIEEIDS
-672 TVVIPNNCTFFKDK
+672 TVVIPNNCSFTKDH

>member
-1 MKLDKATYKLG
+1 MKSKMGTYKLG

-27 NTGRIYSYKLLTTPK
+27 KSGEIHTHKILTTPEE
-42 DPSEAVIYGI
+42 PSDAVIDGI
-52 KYLINEHNI
+52 SHLIDKYDID
-61 NPNNIVHTTH
+61 PKKIVHTTH

-79 FIERKGSKTALIC
+79 FIERKGSKTGLIC

-111 DLLMEL
+111 DLLIEL
-117 PEPIVSRNNR
+117 PKPIVSRNNR
-127 YEIDERITANGNVYK
+127 FEVDERITATGTVFK
-142 KIDLSQLNK
+142 KINTTQLNK
-151 IIYNLNKSNIES
+151 IVDNIKKSGIEA

-172 KNNSHENT
+172 KNNSHEEK
-180 VKEIIKSKLSNLC
+180 VKEILKKKLKNVS

-201 PGIREY
+201 PEIREY

-220 PLVSNY
+220 PLVSKY
-226 LNKLVVEQKKL
+226 LKKLLIEQKKL
-237 NITNELSLMLS
+237 NLNNELSLMLS

-271 AGVLSSIYY
+271 AGVLSAIYY

-305 DGKPTVSDNFEIGR
+305 DGKPTISDNFEIGR

-370 ACYEKGNN
+370 ACYERGNKY
-378 SPTVTDANLVLG
+378 PTVTDANLVLG
-390 IINPDNFLGGRMKL
+390 IINPDNFLGGRMQL
-404 NTELSKKV
+404 NKDLSKEV
-412 IKDNI
+412 IKENI
-417 SKKLKISLIDS
+417 ANKLKISLIDS

-441 SASRVHIAERGSDP
+441 SATRVHIAERGSDP
-455 RKLMLIA
+455 RKLILIA

-477 LKMKGFACPAKAGV
+477 LKMKGFVCPAKAGV

-499 APVSYDYFQSFISIL
+499 APVSYDFFQSFISIL
-514 KIDVFD
+514 KIDAFEKMD
-520 KMREIYET
+520 KIFET
-528 MKKRGKETLLRSN
+528 MKKRGLDTLLRSS
-541 ELENN
+541 EKQKDV
-546 IKFLLQADMRHKGQ
+546 KFILQADMRHKGQ

-567 MKNEDIVKKNINSIK
+567 IKNEDIRNKNIQVIK
-582 NNFYRNYENVYGYSH
+582 NKFYKSYETVYGYSH
-597 KKLEI
+597 KKLDI

-610 AIGKNPKFNITEENN
+610 AIGKNPKFKISEENYDQ
-625 NNIKSNLSK
+625 KSKLTK
-634 RHIYLEKGNPF
+634 RQIYLDKGKPLF
-645 LASIYK
+645 ASIYK
-651 RSDLIEDNKYN
+651 RADLSELKNYA
-662 GPAVIEEIDS
+662 GPAIIEEIDS
-672 TVVIPNNCTFFKDK
+672 TVVIPNNCSFTKDH

>member
-1 MKLDKATYKLG
+1 MGTYKLG

-27 NTGRIYSYKLLTTPK
+27 KSGEIHTHKILTTPEE
-42 DPSEAVIYGI
+42 PSDAVIDGI
-52 KYLINEHNI
+52 SHLIDKYDID
-61 NPNNIVHTTH
+61 PKKIVHTTH

-79 FIERKGSKTALIC
+79 FIERKGSKTGLIC
-92 TSGFS
+92 TSGFG

-111 DLLMEL
+111 DLLIEL

-127 YEIDERITANGNVYK
+127 FEVDERITATGNVFK
-142 KIDLSQLNK
+142 KLNTTQLNK
-151 IIYNLNKSNIES
+151 IVDNIKKSGIEA

-172 KNNSHENT
+172 KNNSHEEK
-180 VKEIIKSKLSNLC
+180 VKEILKKKLKNIS

-201 PGIREY
+201 PEIREY

-220 PLVSNY
+220 PLVSKY
-226 LNKLVVEQKKL
+226 LKKLLIEQKKL
-237 NITNELSLMLS
+237 NLNNELSLMLS

-271 AGVLSSIYY
+271 AGVLSAIYY

-305 DGKPTVSDNFEIGR
+305 DGKPTISDNFEIGR

-370 ACYEKGNN
+370 ACYERGNKY
-378 SPTVTDANLVLG
+378 PTVTDANLVLG
-390 IINPDNFLGGRMKL
+390 IINPDNFLGGRMQL
-404 NTELSKKV
+404 NKDLSKKV
-412 IKDNI
+412 IKEKVAN
-417 SKKLKISLIDS
+417 KLKISLIDS

-441 SASRVHIAERGSDP
+441 SATRVHIAERGSDP
-455 RKLMLIA
+455 RKLILIA

-477 LKMKGFACPAKAGV
+477 LKMKGFVCPAKAGV

-499 APVSYDYFQSFISIL
+499 APVSYDFFQSFISIL
-514 KIDVFD
+514 KIDAFEKMD
-520 KMREIYET
+520 KIFET
-528 MKKRGKETLLRSN
+528 MKKRGLDTLLRSS
-541 ELENN
+541 EKQKDV
-546 IKFLLQADMRHKGQ
+546 KFILQADMRHKGQ

-567 MKNEDIVKKNINSIK
+567 IKNEDIRNKNIQVIK
-582 NNFYRNYENVYGYSH
+582 NNFYKSYETVYGFSH
-597 KKLEI
+597 KKLDI

-610 AIGKNPKFNITEENN
+610 AIGKNPKFKISEENYDQ
-625 NNIKSNLSK
+625 KSKLTK
-634 RHIYLEKGNPF
+634 RQIYLDKGKPLF
-645 LASIYK
+645 ASIYK
-651 RSDLIEDNKYN
+651 RADLSELKNYA
-662 GPAVIEEIDS
+662 GPAIIEEIDS
-672 TVVIPNNCTFFKDK
+672 TVVIPNNCSFTKDH

>member
-1 MKLDKATYKLG
+1 MNPNKFSYKLG

-42 DPSEAVIYGI
+42 DPSIAVIEGI
-52 KYLINEHNI
+52 KYLIDEHNI
-61 NPNNIVHTTH
+61 NPNNIAHTTH

-79 FIERKGSKTALIC
+79 FIERKGSKTGLLC
-92 TSGFS
+92 TDGFS

-111 DLLMEL
+111 DLLIEL
-117 PEPIVSRNNR
+117 PEPIVSRNDR
-127 YEIDERITANGNVYK
+127 YEIDERITANGSVYK
-142 KIDLSQLNK
+142 KINLSQVDK
-151 IIYNLNKSNIES
+151 IANLLKKSNIES
-163 VGICFLHSY
+163 LGICFLHSY
-172 KNNSHENT
+172 KNPIHENK
-180 VKEIIKSKLSNLC
+180 VKNIIKNKLKDIC
-193 VSVSNEVS
+193 ISVSNEVS
-201 PGIREY
+201 PEIREY

-220 PLVSNY
+220 PLVSKY
-226 LNKLVVEQKKL
+226 LNKLIVEQKKINL
-237 NITNELSLMLS
+237 SSELSLMLS

-271 AGVLSSIYY
+271 AGVLSAIYY
-280 GKQIKE
+280 GNQIKE

-305 DGKPTVSDNFEIGR
+305 DGKPTVSDHFEIGR

-370 ACYEKGNN
+370 ACYENGNN

-404 NTELSKKV
+404 NKELSKKV
-412 IKDNI
+412 ITDKI
-417 SKKLKISLIDS
+417 SKKLNISLIDS
-428 ALGIYKIVNESMI
+428 ALGVYKIVNESMI
-441 SASRVHIAERGSDP
+441 SATRVHIAERGSDP

-477 LKMKGFACPAKAGV
+477 LKMKGFVCPAKAGV

-499 APVSYDYFQSFISIL
+499 APVSYDFFQSFISIL
-514 KIDVFD
+514 KIDAFG
-520 KMREIYET
+520 KMNDIYET
-528 MKKRGKETLLRSN
+528 MRKRGLETLLRSN
-541 ELENN
+541 ELEKN

-567 MKNEDIVKKNINSIK
+567 IKNEDIIKKNINVIK
-582 NNFYRNYENVYGYSH
+582 NNFYNNYEKVYGYSH
-597 KKLEI
+597 KKLDI

-610 AIGKNPKFNITEENN
+610 AIGKTPKFSITEEYKNK
-625 NNIKSNLSK
+625 ISK
-634 RHIYLEKGNPF
+634 PGKRKIYLEKNKP
-645 LASIYK
+645 LQATIYK
-651 RSDLIEDNKYN
+651 RSDLFEGKKYN

-672 TVVIPNNCTFFKDK
+672 TVVIPNNCFFSRDH